1 MFGRVVIVLLL
12 AVLLWAVFAR
22 DTGAG
27 PKPRFHT
34 VVAGETLWSIAAAS
48 YAGDPRKGVWL
59 LQDSGLRLTYQF
71 LALFDFCLFVIQ
83 GLYVMSATRPHV
95 LRKGAYA

>member
-1 MFGRVVIVLLL
+1 VFGRVVIVLLV

-27 PKPRFHT
+27 PKPRLHT
-34 VVAGETLWSIAAAS
+34 VEAGETLWSIAAES

-59 LQDSGLRLTYQF
+59 LQERNDLEGAMIVPGQRL
-71 LALFDFCLFVIQ
+71 
-83 GLYVMSATRPHV
+83 V
-95 LRKGAYA
+95 LP